1 MTYAAIMVYVE
12 ADATPEHRVR
22 LAATLADKFNS
33 RLIGLSALGVPPP
46 IVANG
51 MVLDEPTSIDIDL
64 MRAKLANKGGWF
76 NRIAGDDQRRIE
88 WRSALDL
95 PIEAVTR
102 EARSADL
109 VVIGQMK
116 ATGGAYRA
124 LDPGE
129 AVLKMGRPT
138 LVVPDGVSTLRAEHV
153 VIGWKDTREARRAV
167 YDALP
172 LLQGATRV
180 TIVGACKGDE
190 EKTALRHLDD
200 LTRYLTLH
208 RINGGPRVILEQR
221 GSGAAQLIRVAQ
233 EEGADLLVT
242 GAYGHSRLG
251 EWVFGGMTG
260 DLIATQPDL
269 LSHVSLTLYG
279 R

>member
-1 MTYAAIMVYVE
+1 MQTKASW
-12 ADATPEHRVR
+12 
-22 LAATLADKFNS
+22 FNS
-33 RLIGLSALGVPPP
+33 
-46 IVANG
+46 
-51 MVLDEPTSIDIDL
+51 
-64 MRAKLANKGGWF
+64 
-76 NRIAGDDQRRIE
+76 IAGGDQQRIE
-88 WRSALDL
+88 WRSSLDL

-180 TIVGACKGDE
+180 TIVGSLQG
-190 EKTALRHLDD
+190 R
-200 LTRYLTLH
+200 
-208 RINGGPRVILEQR
+208 R
-221 GSGAAQLIRVAQ
+221 GKDRTPAS
-233 EEGADLLVT
+233 
-242 GAYGHSRLG
+242 
-251 EWVFGGMTG
+251 
-260 DLIATQPDL
+260 
-269 LSHVSLTLYG
+269 
-279 R
+279 

>member
-200 LTRYLTLH
+200 LNSLFDVAPDQRRPQGHTRAK
-208 RINGGPRVILEQR
+208 RIRRCAIDPRRPGGRR
-221 GSGAAQLIRVAQ
+221 GSACDR
-233 EEGADLLVT
+233 
-242 GAYGHSRLG
+242 RLWTQPPRRMG
-251 EWVFGGMTG
+251 LRRH
-260 DLIATQPDL
+260 DRRPYRDQPDL

>member
-1 MTYAAIMVYVE
+1 MSYAAIMVYVE
-12 ADATPEHRVR
+12 ADATPEDRVR
-22 LAATLADKFNS
+22 LAATLAGKFNS
-33 RLIGLSALGVPPP
+33 MLIGLSALTLPPP
-46 IVANG
+46 IAADG
-51 MVLDEPTSIDIDL
+51 MLLDGPTSMDIDL
-64 MRAKLANKGGWF
+64 IKAKLADRGKWFDSVAGG
-76 NRIAGDDQRRIE
+76 DSQRIE
-88 WRSALDL
+88 WRSSLDL
-95 PIEAVTR
+95 PIEAMAR
-102 EARSADL
+102 AARSADL
-109 VVIGQMK
+109 VVIGQAT

-172 LLQGATRV
+172 LLQAAARV
-180 TIVGACKGDE
+180 TIVEACKGDE
-190 EKTALRHLDD
+190 ENTALRHLDD
-200 LTRYLTLH
+200 LTRYLTWH

-221 GSGAAQLIRVAQ
+221 ASGAAQLIRVAQ

-251 EWVFGGMTG
+251 EWVFGGMTR
-260 DLIATQPDL
+260 DLVATSPICCL
-269 LSHVSLTLYG
+269 MSH
-279 R
+279 

>member
-251 EWVFGGMTG
+251 EWVFGGMTR
-260 DLIATQPDL
+260 DLIATSPICCL
-269 LSHVSLTLYG
+269 MSH
-279 R
+279 